1 VTTLQD
7 LSLPPQARATYKLL
21 LAENGLT
28 AHQIGK
34 KLSIFPNAVYRSLET
49 LKKFGCVTEQ
59 DTYPAVY
66 IAIAPKE
73 AVERFLLLSREGF
86 LSTFTDGELS
96 KTEELQINFI
106 KDRDA
111 LLKKYVD
118 DAKTAKREIGLI
130 ISGHELPNDVYLENV
145 KAARRGVKV
154 RIIVQRY
161 DQTNRG
167 VINSWQDSGVEVR
180 FLEAVDVRLIVID
193 RKIVHLLS
201 YSQKEG
207 LSGLGVKV
215 DYQPFAEMLSKVF
228 EDKWQEARCLTVS

>member
-1 VTTLQD
+1 VTTIQD

-28 AHQIGK
+28 AQQIGK
-34 KLSIFPNAVYRSLET
+34 QLDIFPNAVYRSLET

-66 IAIAPKE
+66 EAVAPAE

-86 LSTFTDGELS
+86 LSTFTRSEL
-96 KTEELQINFI
+96 KRTEELQVNFI

-111 LLKKYVD
+111 LLKKYVE
-118 DAKTAKREIGLI
+118 DAKTANREIGLI
-130 ISGHELPNDVYLENV
+130 ISGHELPDAVYFENL
-145 KAARRGVKV
+145 KAVRRGVQVK
-154 RIIVQRY
+154 IIVQRY
-161 DQTNRG
+161 DKTNRD
-167 VINSWQDSGVEVR
+167 IIKNWQDSGVDVR
-180 FLEAVDVRLIVID
+180 FLEAVDVRLVVID

-215 DYQPFAEMLSKVF
+215 EYPPIAEMLFKVF
-228 EDKWQEARCLTVS
+228 EDKWQEAQLIA